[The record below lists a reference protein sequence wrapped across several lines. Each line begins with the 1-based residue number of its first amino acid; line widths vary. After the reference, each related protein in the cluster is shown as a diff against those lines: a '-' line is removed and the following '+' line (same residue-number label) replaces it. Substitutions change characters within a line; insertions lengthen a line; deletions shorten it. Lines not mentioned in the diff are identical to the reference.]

1 MAALSTNQCVRT
13 IPDSLTATTKSPASQ
28 DNISAVAIIT
38 TILVHE
44 AWIVTWAESDRS
56 TLTPSLPDL
65 TNGMTLP
72 TWTPGDKIPNGEYD
86 DTASREKKLGVGCK
100 EQPFDTYPRARR
112 WGNIIFDI
120 GRRDDMLHVYN
131 ERTKEE

>member
-38 TILVHE
+38 TIMVHE
-44 AWIVTWAESDRS
+44 AWIVTWAASDRS
-56 TLTPSLPDL
+56 TMTPSLPDL

-86 DTASREKKLGVGCK
+86 DTASREKKLAAKNNHLILTVGLVGGAILFLISGGVIVCCMCTTS
-100 EQPFDTYPRARR
+100 E
-112 WGNIIFDI
+112 
-120 GRRDDMLHVYN
+120 
-131 ERTKEE
+131 